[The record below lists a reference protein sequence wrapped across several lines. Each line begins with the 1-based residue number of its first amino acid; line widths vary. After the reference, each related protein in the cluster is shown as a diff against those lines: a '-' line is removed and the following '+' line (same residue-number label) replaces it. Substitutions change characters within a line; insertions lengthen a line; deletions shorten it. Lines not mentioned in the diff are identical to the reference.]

1 LSAVALP
8 EAVRRPV
15 WRTVNRVALTVVVV
29 WSATNVFGHDP
40 VVFRDVAA
48 ERGLMFT
55 HVSPFTPERHIH
67 LTMGSGLAWLDYDGD
82 GSSDLYLAQGCV
94 WSGTRTPHP
103 ENPTDRLFRNRGGRF
118 MELKSIGL
126 ENRAYGMGVAVGD
139 YDNDGFPDLF
149 VSNFGPNRLFHNNGD
164 GTFSVDTA
172 NAILQHDGYG
182 ASCTWFDADADG
194 HLDLFVTNYAEI
206 DDRNYLLCREPGPTG
221 LVPLACQPW
230 KYPGAQDRF
239 YRNDGAGGFT
249 DETERAGFLLSSPR
263 HGLGVVA
270 ADLNGDGLT
279 DLFVANDSEENDL
292 WINLGGG
299 RFDEQGLL
307 SGTAVNREGKRE
319 AGMGVAVAD
328 IDQDLRLDLFLT
340 HYQDET
346 NTLYRNLGQG
356 LFLDA
361 TNEFGLAAASR
372 TRLAFGTILRD
383 FNSDGLPDCFVAN
396 GHIHDL
402 LAQLGRTTPFAQ
414 EAQLFVNR
422 DGRRFQDQSATA
434 GVYFRTPKVGRG
446 AAAADFDGDGRLD
459 IAVLHCNGPAV
470 LLRNE
475 SSPPEDNWFRLR
487 LIGVTSARDPIGAL
501 ITVSTNRRRICLTY
515 EGSSSYLSGNERTPL
530 ITMPGGERLESL
542 CVAWPGG
549 AAECWRSSTAHH
561 HVLTL
566 IQGTGESAGDR

>member
-1 LSAVALP
+1 L
-8 EAVRRPV
+8 
-15 WRTVNRVALTVVVV
+15 TVVVALTVVVV
-29 WSATNVFGHDP
+29 WSATNVFGNDP

-82 GSSDLYLAQGCV
+82 GSPDLYFAQGCP
-94 WSGTRTPHP
+94 WNGTRVPRLESP
-103 ENPTDRLFRNRGGRF
+103 NDMLFRNRGGRF
-118 MELKSIGL
+118 EKLTGIGL
-126 ENRAYGMGVAVGD
+126 DNRAYAMGVAVGD

-149 VSNFGPNRLFHNNGD
+149 VSNFGPDVLFHNNGD
-164 GTFSVDTA
+164 GTFSEDPAFAPLKGNT
-172 NAILQHDGYG
+172 YG
-182 ASCTWFDADADG
+182 ASCTWFDAEPDG
-194 HLDLFVTNYAEI
+194 DLDLFVTNYADF
-206 DDRNYLLCREPGPTG
+206 DDAEYPLCREIG
-221 LVPLACQPW
+221 LRGEVPLGCLPT
-230 KYPGAQDRF
+230 KYPRAQDRF
-239 YRNDGAGGFT
+239 YRNDGTGGFT
-249 DETERAGFLLSSPR
+249 DETERAGFLLPTPR

-307 SGTAVNREGKRE
+307 SGTAVNRAGKRE

-328 IDQDLRLDLFLT
+328 VDQDLRLDLFLT

-346 NTLYRNLGQG
+346 NTLYRNLGAG
-356 LFLDA
+356 LFLDV
-361 TNEFGLAAASR
+361 TNEFGLAAPSR

-383 FNSDGLPDCFVAN
+383 FNGDGLPDCFVAN

-459 IAVLHCNGPAV
+459 IAVQHCNGPAA

-501 ITVSTNRRRICLTY
+501 ITVSTSRRRICLTY

-530 ITMPGGERLESL
+530 VTLPRGERLESL
-542 CVAWPGG
+542 CVTWPGG
-549 AAECWRSSTAHH
+549 AAECWPSSTAHD

-566 IQGTGESAGDR
+566 IQGTGEPAGNR